1 MNDIRKPDADER
13 AALNE
18 SERKAERERPEN
30 YKEAENAEKVVEVL
44 PLDGEK
50 TPIQGIDPD
59 K

>member
-1 MNDIRKPDADER
+1 MNDIRKTDADER

-18 SERKAERERPEN
+18 SERNAERERPEN

-44 PLDGEK
+44 PLEGEK